1 MGNENT
7 NNFFLAERR
16 RNVNEQQQQKLD
28 EILKKHE
35 YKSNLVIAIM
45 QDVQKEYHYLPEE
58 ALCYIAK
65 ELKMSEAKIYGVAT
79 FYENFS
85 LEPKGKF
92 VIKICDGTACHVR
105 KSVPILE
112 EFRKTLGVTQEK
124 PTSDDMLFTVETV
137 SCLGACGLAPV
148 CTVNVHPSMTPE
160 KARELIKQLKEEAA
174 NEN

>member
-1 MGNENT
+1 M
-7 NNFFLAERR
+7 
-16 RNVNEQQQQKLD
+16 NEQQQQKLD

-112 EFRKTLGVTQEK
+112 EFRKTLGVT
-124 PTSDDMLFTVETV
+124 VETV

-148 CTVNVHPSMTPE
+148 CTVNDHVYPSMTPE

>member
-1 MGNENT
+1 M
-7 NNFFLAERR
+7 
-16 RNVNEQQQQKLD
+16 NEQQQQKLD

-112 EFRKTLGVTQEK
+112 EFRKTLGVT
-124 PTSDDMLFTVETV
+124 
-137 SCLGACGLAPV
+137 SCLVACSLAPV
-148 CTVNVHPSMTPE
+148 CTVNDHVHPSMTPE

>member
-1 MGNENT
+1 M
-7 NNFFLAERR
+7 
-16 RNVNEQQQQKLD
+16 NEQQQQKLD

-137 SCLGACGLAPV
+137 SCLGACGLAPAMSIDDQV
-148 CTVNVHPSMTPE
+148 YKQVNPDKLE
-160 KARELIKQLKEEAA
+160 QILGRFYEE
-174 NEN
+174 EGEQ

>member
-45 QDVQKEYHYLPEE
+45 QDVQKEYHYPPEE

-124 PTSDDMLFTVETV
+124 PTSDDMLLLLKRYLVWE
-137 SCLGACGLAPV
+137 PV
-148 CTVNVHPSMTPE
+148 VWHRYV
-160 KARELIKQLKEEAA
+160 R
-174 NEN
+174 

>member
-1 MGNENT
+1 M
-7 NNFFLAERR
+7 
-16 RNVNEQQQQKLD
+16 NEQQQQKLD

-124 PTSDDMLFTVETV
+124 PTSDDMLLLLKRYLVWE
-137 SCLGACGLAPV
+137 PV
-148 CTVNVHPSMTPE
+148 VWHRYV
-160 KARELIKQLKEEAA
+160 R
-174 NEN
+174 

>member
-1 MGNENT
+1 M
-7 NNFFLAERR
+7 
-16 RNVNEQQQQKLD
+16 NEQQQQKLD

-112 EFRKTLGVTQEK
+112 EFRKTLGVTQ
-124 PTSDDMLFTVETV
+124 
-137 SCLGACGLAPV
+137 
-148 CTVNVHPSMTPE
+148 
-160 KARELIKQLKEEAA
+160 
-174 NEN
+174 

>member
-1 MGNENT
+1 M
-7 NNFFLAERR
+7 
-16 RNVNEQQQQKLD
+16 NEQQQQKLD

-112 EFRKTLGVTQEK
+112 EFRKTLGVHKKSLLLMICFLLLKRYLVWE
-124 PTSDDMLFTVETV
+124 
-137 SCLGACGLAPV
+137 PV
-148 CTVNVHPSMTPE
+148 VWHRYV
-160 KARELIKQLKEEAA
+160 R
-174 NEN
+174 

>member
-1 MGNENT
+1 M
-7 NNFFLAERR
+7 
-16 RNVNEQQQQKLD
+16 NEQQQQKLD

-85 LEPKGKF
+85 LKPKGKF

-137 SCLGACGLAPV
+137 SCLGACGLAPAMSIDDQV
-148 CTVNVHPSMTPE
+148 YKQVNPDKLE
-160 KARELIKQLKEEAA
+160 QILKRYYEED
-174 NEN
+174 